1 MPGACSAHAVH
12 MQHAHAVHMQCTCMQ
27 CTRSAHAVHMQ
38 HLQVALLPVVDGE
51 GEVVEDGEATRHA
64 PHEQEDAHAGEG

>member
-12 MQHAHAVHMQCTCMQ
+12 MHMQCTC
-27 CTRSAHAVHMQ
+27 SAHAVHMQ